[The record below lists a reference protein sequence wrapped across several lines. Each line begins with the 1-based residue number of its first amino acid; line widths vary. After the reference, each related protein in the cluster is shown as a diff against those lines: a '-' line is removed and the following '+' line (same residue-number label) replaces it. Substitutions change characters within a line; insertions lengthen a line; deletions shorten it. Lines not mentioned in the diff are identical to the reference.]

1 MKFILMIIWGWEMNK
16 LFVFVEGDDD
26 VMFIENILLNHFQQD
41 IVIIPITYQKK
52 HNINII
58 KQIKKI
64 NSNNEMEYIFLSD
77 LDSHSYSSIEDRK
90 KKRIKEFHHE
100 EYEDLDPNK
109 IFIVVEEIE
118 SWYLA
123 GIDSSLE
130 SFKDFDIPENTEN
143 FTKEQLDE
151 MILNSD
157 FLSKIDFF
165 KEVSQVYDIH
175 LAMQRNKSFRYFFKE
190 LNLL

>member
-1 MKFILMIIWGWEMNK
+1 MIIWGWEMNK